1 MKRFPMSAIIAALGL
16 TMTIPACGG
25 GDKPAPDLGD
35 RPASNLSDIIPAGA
49 RLVKVSMD
57 VEFDTAGSPLWDD
70 GSLFFTNNNFDPPD
84 RSTTYRMDPDGTITI
99 IRRNNGVAT
108 TIQKSGSGTYYCCE
122 MLGHRV
128 IEMDRNG
135 IVLGV
140 VSGAYEGTRVD
151 GPNDIVI
158 DAKGGIYYSDSQ
170 FIGDEEKTQD
180 TPAVY
185 YVTPAPERKT
195 LRVLDDAVFPNGLAI
210 SPDGKTLYVANTR
223 VSHMRAYDINPD
235 GTVSNGREFIEIE
248 MPPDAEGQ
256 SGADGVAVDS
266 AGNIYIATTKGL
278 GIQVVSPAGVH
289 LGNIPCEVI
298 TNNVHLGG
306 DDLKTLYVSAKDG
319 IYEIP
324 VLIPGLPLPMP

>member
-1 MKRFPMSAIIAALGL
+1 MKRFPLTAIIAALAL
-16 TMTIPACGG
+16 TITILACGG
-25 GDKPAPDLGD
+25 GDKPASDIT
-35 RPASNLSDIIPAGA
+35 DIIPPGA
-49 RLVKVSMD
+49 RLVKISMD

-70 GSLFFTNNNFDPPD
+70 GTLFFTNNCFDPAD
-84 RSTTYRMDPDGTITI
+84 RSITYRMDPDGTTSI
-99 IRRNNGVAT
+99 IRPDNGVTT

-128 IEMDRNG
+128 VEMDRDG
-135 IVLGV
+135 AIVSV
-140 VSGAYEGTRVD
+140 VSGEYEGTRVD

-170 FIGDEEKTQD
+170 FIGDQEKTQD

-195 LRVLDDAVFPNGLAI
+195 IRVLDDAVFPNGLAI
-210 SPDGKTLYVANTR
+210 SPCGKTLYVANTR
-223 VSHMRAYDINPD
+223 VQHMRAYDINPD
-235 GTVSNGREFIEIE
+235 GTVSNGREFYAVEI
-248 MPPDAEGQ
+248 PPEAEGQ

-266 AGNIYIATTKGL
+266 AGNIYIATTKGF
-278 GIQVVSPAGVH
+278 GIQVVSPEGVH
-289 LGNIPCEVI
+289 LGNIPCEAI
-298 TNNVHLGG
+298 TNNLNFGG